1 MTHESFWCSC
11 MQRKFSHF
19 YVFQICI
26 TYKLYI
32 FRICQETLTF
42 MMFGGIFGFGIDRKL
57 ISTISYFYKLF
68 STDL

>member
-19 YVFQICI
+19 YVFQIVC
-26 TYKLYI
+26 KLYI

-68 STDL
+68 STGL